1 MKKYCQTLTLVD
13 NEEMIT
19 KTMILE
25 TFGTSDQ
32 RSRGQDWPS
41 KNIRDRRLKTEEI
54 QNPLRNLDYSE

>member
-13 NEEMIT
+13 NEKMIT

-32 RSRGQDWPS
+32 RSSAINSSQVNE
-41 KNIRDRRLKTEEI
+41 K
-54 QNPLRNLDYSE
+54 Q